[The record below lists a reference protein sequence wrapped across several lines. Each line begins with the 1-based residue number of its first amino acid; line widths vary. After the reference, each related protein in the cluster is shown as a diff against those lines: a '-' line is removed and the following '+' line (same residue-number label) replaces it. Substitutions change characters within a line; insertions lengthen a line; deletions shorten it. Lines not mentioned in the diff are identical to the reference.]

1 MMKGKRKEGVKGE
14 KRGEK
19 MEKINKN
26 DEQICY
32 LSGEK
37 IYIFPQSVRYLL
49 GGGGIRFCGKIYT
62 PANNSV
68 N

>member
-37 IYIFPQSVRYLL
+37 IYIFP
-49 GGGGIRFCGKIYT
+49 
-62 PANNSV
+62 
-68 N
+68 